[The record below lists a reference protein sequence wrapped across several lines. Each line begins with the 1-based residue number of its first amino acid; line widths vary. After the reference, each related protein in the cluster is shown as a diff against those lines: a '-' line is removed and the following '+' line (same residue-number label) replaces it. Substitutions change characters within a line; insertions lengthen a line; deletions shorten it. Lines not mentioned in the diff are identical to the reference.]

1 MATDMQRLS
10 IGFPIQQTPGI
21 QDARDR
27 QPAFQSVEPSRNFGS
42 LLGRAEA
49 RQMPPKHEAP
59 TVRTGDKMGNHARP
73 AAHSTQESSRQ
84 PSERSPVAEAHDQN
98 MDRRECTG
106 EKTQQS
112 TGESTDKDVAQES
125 KKKSNDQE
133 ALPQEI
139 LLAAMIVPNAQAV
152 PVEAQ
157 PAQAESEATH
167 SEDAVTALAAIPTD
181 SGAEG
186 SALTTSMAASGAVGD
201 VAPQGLPTGEVTAAV
216 EPAKEATQAKDTAG
230 KAVQT
235 EGKDIPSNAG
245 QIPVS
250 GGQPEARA
258 EGGAGARIDPDGLNP
273 ALSAMTA
280 TKQDSKSV
288 EQGPI
293 DQADRSTILDALAQ
307 ATSVSEGQ
315 AGSGAGRFTGQ
326 DGQSFYDS
334 SSGTDRSLPN
344 QTSSLEQNT
353 RSGFLDRM
361 NGLNQPAPSVNDSS
375 SGRSES
381 GQTASVLRASE
392 SERMNDLR
400 GTAPVSQSVTLD
412 LDPLDMGPL
421 RVRVMMSDQ
430 TVHAHIR
437 TEHGELGQGLLQQGQ
452 SLESSLRTTGL
463 EMGMLRVTVDQQQ
476 GRGDNAWM
484 FQQQQQ
490 QGRPPSPNMSQ
501 AAVPEDTRVASGER
515 GVASNER
522 VSFFA

>member
-10 IGFPIQQTPGI
+10 IGFPSQQAPGI

-27 QPAFQSVEPSRNFGS
+27 QPAFQAVEPSRNFES
-42 LLGRAEA
+42 MLGRAEA
-49 RQMPPKHEAP
+49 RQMPPKHESS
-59 TVRTGDKMGNHARP
+59 TVRNGDKIGNHVRP
-73 AAHSTQESSRQ
+73 AAHPAQESSRH
-84 PSERSPVAEAHDQN
+84 PSERSPVAETHDKN

-112 TGESTDKDVAQES
+112 TGESTDKDAAQES
-125 KKKSNDQE
+125 KKSKDQE
-133 ALPQEI
+133 AVPQDI
-139 LLAAMIVPNAQAV
+139 LLAAMIVPSAQTNQ
-152 PVEAQ
+152 VEAQ
-157 PAQAESEATH
+157 PAQAETGATH
-167 SEDAVTALAAIPTD
+167 SEEAVTALAAIPTD
-181 SGAEG
+181 GGAEG
-186 SALTTSMAASGAVGD
+186 SGPPTAMAASGAVGD
-201 VAPQGLPTGEVTAAV
+201 VAAQGLPTRQAAAAV
-216 EPAKEATQAKDTAG
+216 EPGKEATQAKDTAG
-230 KAVQT
+230 KPVQT
-235 EGKDIPSNAG
+235 EGTNMRSSAG
-245 QIPVS
+245 QIPGS
-250 GGQPEARA
+250 EGQSAARA
-258 EGGAGARIDPDGLNP
+258 ETGAGARIDPHRQNP
-273 ALSAMTA
+273 ALSVMTA
-280 TKQDSKSV
+280 TKQDAKIV
-288 EQGPI
+288 EQAPI
-293 DQADRSTILDALAQ
+293 DQADRSTVLDAIAQ

-326 DGQSFYDS
+326 DGQSFSDS

-344 QTSSLEQNT
+344 QTSSLEPNT

-361 NGLNQPAPSVNDSS
+361 NGLNQPAPSVNEGSP
-375 SGRSES
+375 GRSES

-400 GTAPVSQSVTLD
+400 GAAPVSQSVTLD

-490 QGRPPSPNMSQ
+490 QGRPPTPNMSQ

-515 GVASNER
+515 GVVSNER